1 MSSTSK
7 KRKLTGLHCLQLSP
21 ERARKLFDNGGVL
34 IVKNLPIGSIFGI
47 DMKVYHVGVKFR
59 GLKMIPPGI
68 HFIHYSAVS
77 KDGCTAPRTGFF
89 HFFKPKEILI
99 RKWDNADEGILK
111 YVFFFLYKFDLT
123 IFLFYSA

>member
-1 MSSTSK
+1 MASFSK
-7 KRKLTGLHCLQLSP
+7 KRKMITHDCLQMSP

-34 IVKNLPIGSIFGI
+34 IVKDLPVGSIFGV

-99 RKWDNADEGILK
+99 RKWDNDDEGISK
-111 YVFFFLYKFDLT
+111 YLLLY
-123 IFLFYSA
+123 